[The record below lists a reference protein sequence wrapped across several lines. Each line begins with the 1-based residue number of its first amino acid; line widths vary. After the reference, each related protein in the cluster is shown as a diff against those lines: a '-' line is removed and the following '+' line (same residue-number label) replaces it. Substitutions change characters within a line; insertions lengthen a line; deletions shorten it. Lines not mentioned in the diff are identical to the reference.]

1 MALDT
6 GLAFEFMRINYKY
19 GLLDE
24 VGSIIGEALEEVML
38 EQGMDMEDIFNIL
51 DGTSEATVAK
61 VNRLLDR
68 YGTLVLRLAANDTM
82 TRLQAYLLKRPAVRR
97 TVVRIAKSQLRKRL
111 VPGGGAP
118 SSGLEGVGL

>member
-97 TVVRIAKSQLRKRL
+97 TVVRIAKSKLRKRR